1 MTMPRLNFD
10 SPVGRLTLFEED
22 GFITALDWH
31 GKARNAGEPTPLLL
45 EAKRQIGAY
54 FAGRLKAFDL
64 PLKPRGTESELRIWR
79 VMAAIPFGQT
89 RTYGDL
95 AKEVGIPARAI
106 GQACGRNPIPILLPC
121 HRVVAAEGLG
131 GFSAPGGVAWKT
143 QLLLREGAL
152 LI

>member
-1 MTMPRLNFD
+1 MPRLNLD
-10 SPVGRLTLFEED
+10 SPVGRITLFEED
-22 GFITALDWH
+22 GFITALDWG
-31 GKARNAGEPTPLLL
+31 GKSKNAGEPSQLLV
-45 EAKRQIGAY
+45 EAKRQLTAY
-54 FAGRLKAFDL
+54 FAGKRKSFEL
-64 PLKPRGTESELRIWR
+64 PLKPSGSPTEQKIWR
-79 VMAAIPFGQT
+79 AMAEIPFGET

-95 AKEVGIPARAI
+95 AKQLGVPARAV

-121 HRVVAAEGLG
+121 HRVVAAQGLG